1 MRSRPGRYEEKD
13 ANFLA
18 DSKSISD
25 GKSITNEP
33 IANDRGNGPR
43 VLPPLDP
50 VISGIKAAW
59 PICLGYLPIGFAF
72 GVLAQ
77 KTGLD
82 LFDIALMSIL
92 VYAGS
97 SQFIAVA
104 MLGSGA
110 APVSIILTTFVVNLR
125 HLLMSSSLA
134 VHLHGEGKI
143 FLSAFAYGVTD
154 ESFAV
159 NLVKFREGGWHRY
172 QALAVNQTSNFTWIC
187 STILGGY
194 VGQSIPAG
202 SFGIDYALI
211 AMFLCL
217 LTFQI
222 RGRLYILTA
231 IISGAS
237 AIGLSSIVPGN
248 SFVVMASLFGATL
261 GFALKRYA
269 QEKRQTHD

>member
-1 MRSRPGRYEEKD
+1 MKEMRLFVKQFGFALES
-13 ANFLA
+13 
-18 DSKSISD
+18 
-25 GKSITNEP
+25 
-33 IANDRGNGPR
+33 
-43 VLPPLDP
+43 
-50 VISGIKAAW
+50 IKAAW
-59 PICLGYLPIGFAF
+59 PICLGYLPLGFAF

-77 KTGLD
+77 KAGLD
-82 LFDIALMSIL
+82 LLDIALMSIL

-104 MLGSGA
+104 MLSSAA
-110 APVSIILTTFVVNLR
+110 APLSIILTTLVVNLR

-134 VHLHGEGKI
+134 VYLHGESRR
-143 FLSAFAYGVTD
+143 FLSVFAYGVTD

-172 QALAVNQTSNFTWIC
+172 QALAVNQITNFTWIG

-194 VGQSIPAG
+194 TGQFILAG
-202 SFGIDYALI
+202 SYGIDYALS

-217 LTFQI
+217 LSFQL
-222 RGRLYILTA
+222 RGRLYFLTA

-237 AIGLSSIVPGN
+237 AIIISLIFPGN
-248 SFVVMASLFGATL
+248 GFIIIASLFGATA

-269 QEKRQTHD
+269 QRKKGLYA